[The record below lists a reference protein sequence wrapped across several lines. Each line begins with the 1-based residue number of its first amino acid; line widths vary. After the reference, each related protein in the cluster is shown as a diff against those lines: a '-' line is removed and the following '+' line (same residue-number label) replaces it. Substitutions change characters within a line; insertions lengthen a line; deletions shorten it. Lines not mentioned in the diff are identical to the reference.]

1 MVLLGISLATLAAL
15 MWAVQFLCVRLGTDD
30 GKVLD
35 AVLISLCCNVALVV
49 PLVLLI
55 YPVSELLL
63 FTPFS
68 LLSFVLAG
76 VAGSFLGRVLLFESI
91 ETIGA
96 SRTSPV
102 VSANVFFATLLAVVF
117 LEETLTGA
125 HFGGIVLIV
134 AGVAVISWETAA
146 SAADTQ
152 SARELGASLL
162 LPVLAAACIGVEPVF
177 ISLGL
182 AEGTPALPGVMIK
195 VVAAAVGFLAY
206 LRYRRGAIGWPKRS
220 SSTKWYL
227 GAGLT
232 TTAGLISYFTALE
245 FAPVVVVVPIMQTT
259 PLLVVV
265 LSAIFLPKRL
275 ENVNYIVGVAAVV
288 VVVGTGLVA
297 LSG

>member
-1 MVLLGISLATLAAL
+1 MVLSGIALATLAAL

-30 GKVLD
+30 GEVLD

-49 PLVLLI
+49 PLVLLL

-63 FTPFS
+63 FTPVS
-68 LLSFVLAG
+68 ILSFALAG
-76 VAGSFLGRVLLFESI
+76 IAGSLLGRVFLFESI

-102 VSANVFFATLLAVVF
+102 VSANVFFATLLAVIF
-117 LEETLTGA
+117 LEETLTVA

-134 AGVAVISWETAA
+134 AGVAVISWETAT
-146 SAADTQ
+146 SAGTTQ
-152 SARELGASLL
+152 STRELGVSLL

-195 VVAAAVGFLAY
+195 VIAAAVGFLGY
-206 LRYRRGAIGWPKRS
+206 LRYRRGAIGWPTYS
-220 SSTKWYL
+220 PSTKWYL

-265 LSAIFLPKRL
+265 LSAILLPKRL

-288 VVVGTGLVA
+288 VVIGTGLVA